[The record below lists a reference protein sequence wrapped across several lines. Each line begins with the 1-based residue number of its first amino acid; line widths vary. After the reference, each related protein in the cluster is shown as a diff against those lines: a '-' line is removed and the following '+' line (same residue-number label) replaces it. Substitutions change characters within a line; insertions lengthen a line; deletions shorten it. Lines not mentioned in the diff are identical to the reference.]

1 MKVSETGCGTGLTW
15 PRWVVGPDWDVKVFG
30 FLNSFSMGG
39 WGMGNGELGNDV
51 YQVVQ
56 TVAQHGHLSC
66 FGLFVCTCA
75 DVFPKSFAG
84 IFPLFLVPF
93 CHGNLVT
100 N

>member
-1 MKVSETGCGTGLTW
+1 MLGWKVGVGSVAGLDCGTRSG
-15 PRWVVGPDWDVKVFG
+15 WDVKVFG

-39 WGMGNGELGNDV
+39 WGMGDGELGNDV

-56 TVAQHGHLSC
+56 IVAHHGQLSC
-66 FGLFVCTCA
+66 FELFVCTCA

-84 IFPLFLVPF
+84 IFPRFLVPF